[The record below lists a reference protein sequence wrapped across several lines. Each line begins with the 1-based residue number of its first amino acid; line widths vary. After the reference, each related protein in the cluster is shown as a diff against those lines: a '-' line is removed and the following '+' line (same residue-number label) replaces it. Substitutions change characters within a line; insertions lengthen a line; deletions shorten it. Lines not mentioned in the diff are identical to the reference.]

1 MLWLAIHLPH
11 LCLEVFTRSWMP
23 RAASRLETKAQ
34 IRTPSGHAPPQGP
47 CVAVCNRLNIID
59 ANDTA
64 QAHGITSGTKRA
76 TAQALAPDILL
87 LDRDPIREQ
96 DSQMQMAIW
105 LLQFTPHVSIHGMDG
120 LLLEI
125 GPSLKLFGGKDTI
138 MTAVRSGLMALGY
151 DSALACAPTA
161 TGAWLLALSSPGCS
175 IDQLGQ
181 LNARLASIPI
191 AVLSEAQAH
200 ITVLHGL
207 GIRTIRDLSL
217 LPRIGIT
224 RRFGP
229 GLLNE
234 LDRALGK
241 LPEPRQMI
249 EAPRQFDLKLE
260 LLAQVDDA
268 AALLFGARRMVL
280 TLTGWLAAQH
290 AGVRRFSLLAHHDNS
305 PATCIDIELADASR
319 DTDRLVLLL
328 RERLDKTTL
337 PQAAHSLQLRCLDVV
352 SLQASNTQLFPTPNQ
367 TNESLG
373 RLIERLQAR
382 LGKGHVQQ
390 LVVSNDHRP
399 EAAYKIVPI
408 THVDAFK
415 KRENQLKNQ
424 IKNQAKKP
432 SVATLESEIN
442 AIGANAIGSH
452 YLARPLWLLDSPI
465 PIPERN
471 HRPYY
476 QSPLQLLAGPERIE
490 GGWWDNDLV
499 QRDYFIAQDSEAILY
514 WIYRSRGTSSDAS
527 SSDTSAEKNLC
538 WHVQG
543 IFG

>member
-1 MLWLAIHLPH
+1 
-11 LCLEVFTRSWMP
+11 MP
-23 RAASRLETKAQ
+23 RAASRLESKAQ
-34 IRTPSGHAPPQGP
+34 VRTSSGHAPALGP
-47 CVAVCNRLNIID
+47 CVAVCNRLIIID

-64 QAHGITSGTKRA
+64 RAHGITPGTKRA

-87 LDRDPIREQ
+87 LDRDPIRER
-96 DSQMQMAIW
+96 DSQMQMGLW
-105 LLQFTPHVSIHGMDG
+105 LLQFTPQVCLHGNDG

-125 GPSLKLFGGKDTI
+125 GPSLKLFGGKDVI

-151 DSALACAPTA
+151 DVALACAPTA

-175 IDQLGQ
+175 VDQLGQ
-181 LNARLASIPI
+181 LNARLSTIPI
-191 AVLSEAQAH
+191 HHLSEAQPH
-200 ITVLHGL
+200 IAVLHGL
-207 GIRTIRDLSL
+207 GVRTIRDLSL
-217 LPRIGIT
+217 LPRIGVT

-241 LPEPRQMI
+241 LPEPRQCI
-249 EAPRQFDLKLE
+249 HAPLQFDLKLE

-290 AGVRRFSLLAHHDNS
+290 AGVRHFSLLAHHDDG
-305 PATCIDIELADASR
+305 PPTTIEIELADASR
-319 DTDRLVLLL
+319 DVDRLVLLL

-352 SLQASNTQLFPTPNQ
+352 SLQASNTQLFPSPNQ

-373 RLIERLQAR
+373 RLVERLQAR
-382 LGKGHVQQ
+382 LGKGHVHR
-390 LVVSNDHRP
+390 LVISDDHRP
-399 EAAYKIVPI
+399 ESAYKVVPI
-408 THVDAFK
+408 THVDTLK
-415 KRENQLKNQ
+415 KQTTSTRE
-424 IKNQAKKP
+424 AKP
-432 SVATLESEIN
+432 HDL
-442 AIGANAIGSH
+442 GPH
-452 YLARPLWLLDSPI
+452 YLARPLWLLNAPI
-465 PIPERN
+465 PISERN

-476 QSPLQLLAGPERIE
+476 QGPLQLLAGPERIE

-499 QRDYFIAQDSEAILY
+499 QRDYFIAQDHEAILY
-514 WIYRSRGTSSDAS
+514 WIYRSRGTSG
-527 SSDTSAEKNLC
+527 DTGSNGEQNLC

-543 IFG
+543 VFG